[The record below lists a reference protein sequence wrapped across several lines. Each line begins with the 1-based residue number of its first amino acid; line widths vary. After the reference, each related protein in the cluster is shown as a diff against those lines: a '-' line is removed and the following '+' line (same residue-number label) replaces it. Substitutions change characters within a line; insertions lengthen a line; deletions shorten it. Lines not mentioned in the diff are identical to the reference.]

1 MSKKKL
7 SENIAKSIEDKILKG
22 TYQSK
27 LPGQQHLADQFNVSR
42 VTLSKALDILAAKG
56 LISKVNGHPA
66 VINRNCFDRYLT
78 LDSVKYHFG
87 LQNKLGNFTSISSHV
102 ISFSTRTPTEK
113 ERLKLHINEDDLVYD
128 IIRQRLIQNNP
139 FRLEYTIM
147 PVKIIPHLTIDVL
160 NDSIY
165 SFIEQKLNLKIG
177 KANRVISADIPDAYD
192 QKYLNCTHNEP
203 VLRVEQVVFLDN
215 GIPFEFSESRAR
227 YDKEQIIADNV

>member
-1 MSKKKL
+1 MRKEKL
-7 SENIAKSIEDKILKG
+7 SENIAKSIENQILNG

-27 LPGQQHLADQFNVSR
+27 LPGQQHLADKFNVSR

-56 LISKVNGHPA
+56 LISKINGHPA
-66 VINRNCFDRYLT
+66 TINRNCFDRYLT

-87 LQNKLGNFTSISSHV
+87 LQNKLGDFTSIRSHI
-102 ISFSTRTPTEK
+102 ISFSTRTPTER
-113 ERLKLHINEDDLVYD
+113 EQFKLHINENDLVYD
-128 IIRQRLIQNNP
+128 IIRQRLIQNEP

-215 GIPFEFSESRAR
+215 DIPFEFSESRAR